1 MKTVQLIL
9 PPASDGD
16 VWRTSSVQTSAARS
30 PARIL
35 LVPGA
40 LVMARSVESLGRTD
54 AQARAATLSRL
65 APDMAMPASDCVC
78 ALSPVQGDTRM
89 AHVMARAALDALV
102 DRAKANGHAP
112 EAVIAD
118 FALLPAPEAGGAIV
132 AQHGD
137 CLVRTE
143 TSAFACERD
152 LLPLL
157 LGERQVQEVDFES
170 AVAACI
176 RQGRHLLVPN
186 LFVAGGTA
194 KKSAPQVMPIAA
206 AMAAAAALTI
216 FAVLPWIEA
225 GQLNSATA
233 HLRAEAETV
242 AGKALPNA
250 QRIVN
255 PLAQLRE
262 AGLPRARAAAGLQ
275 NAVTVVEGL
284 ARSPGVAIARLS
296 FDGDAVTAHVSVP
309 NTSLLQPMR
318 DHIASS
324 GLQLVETPGLS
335 EPNSIP
341 VELTVTAA
349 P

>member
-9 PPASDGD
+9 PPANDGD
-16 VWRTSSVQTSAARS
+16 TWRATSVQTSTARG

-35 LVPGA
+35 LAPGA
-40 LVMARSVESLGRTD
+40 LVMARIVESLGRTD

-65 APDMAMPASDCVC
+65 APDMAMPASECVC
-78 ALSPVQGDTRM
+78 ALAPVQGDTRM
-89 AHVMARAALDALV
+89 AHVMARRALEALIE
-102 DRAKANGHAP
+102 RAKANGHAP

-118 FALLPAPEAGGAIV
+118 FALLPAPEAGGAII

-152 LLPLL
+152 LLPML

-170 AVAACI
+170 AAAAFI
-176 RQGRHLLVPN
+176 RQGRHLAVPN
-186 LFVAGGTA
+186 LFVAGGAT
-194 KKSAPQVMPIAA
+194 KTSAPQVMPIAA

-216 FAVLPWIEA
+216 FAALPWIEA
-225 GQLNSATA
+225 GQLNAATA

-242 AGKALPNA
+242 ARMALPSA

-262 AGLPRARAAAGLQ
+262 AGLPRARAAAGLE

-296 FDGDAVTAHVSVP
+296 FDGEAVTAHVGVP

-318 DHIASS
+318 DHVAAS

>member
-1 MKTVQLIL
+1 M
-9 PPASDGD
+9 
-16 VWRTSSVQTSAARS
+16 
-30 PARIL
+30 ARI
-35 LVPGA
+35 
-40 LVMARSVESLGRTD
+40 VESLGRTD

-65 APDMAMPASDCVC
+65 APDMAMPASECVC
-78 ALSPVQGDTRM
+78 ALAPVQGDTRM
-89 AHVMARAALDALV
+89 AHVMARRALEALIE
-102 DRAKANGHAP
+102 RAKANGHAP

-118 FALLPAPEAGGAIV
+118 FALLPAPEAGGAII

-152 LLPLL
+152 LLPML

-170 AVAACI
+170 AAAAFI
-176 RQGRHLLVPN
+176 RQGRHLAVPN
-186 LFVAGGTA
+186 LFVAGGAT
-194 KKSAPQVMPIAA
+194 KTSAPQVMPIAA

-216 FAVLPWIEA
+216 FAALPWIEA
-225 GQLNSATA
+225 GQLNAATA

-242 AGKALPNA
+242 ARMALPSA

-262 AGLPRARAAAGLQ
+262 AGLPRARAAAGLE

-296 FDGDAVTAHVSVP
+296 FDGEAVTAHVGVP

-318 DHIASS
+318 DHVAAS